1 MPIKE
6 NLHNQLCDALIERS
20 VSMEENPKSSS
31 LRSGYL
37 KQSVIQD
44 QLHRLEG
51 AIEEAQEIIDY
62 ETAHN
67 PEILYALDI
76 VEDFI
81 RSKKR
86 VCYGGTAIN
95 AILPTS
101 LQFYDSE
108 KDLPDYDFFTP
119 DPENDIKQL
128 VKRLQD
134 AGFQEI
140 NQRFGVHE
148 GTFKILVNFIP
159 IADCTHLHK
168 DLYRILAKRAI
179 RKDGLYYCDPDFLK
193 MMMYL
198 ELSRPRGEVERWSK
212 VYERLLLL
220 NHSFP
225 MKPKCKELPR
235 APDIDMEVR
244 ETLLDFLLEKNR
256 IFLGAEIAALYSFSL
271 KAKRFQP
278 PGIQWFLRNG
288 GAVVFL
294 TPAILQDSLEIR
306 NRLGKEN
313 STVEVVKG
321 LQEMI
326 PDRVIIRSGRRVV
339 AVLIEETACHSF
351 NTITI
356 HGGKKLLIGTPDT
369 LITVY
374 LMLHIFTKDE
384 MRLGYS
390 IQCLCQQLIDLSR
403 ELRKRKTSFFPG
415 FSVSCTGYQKGFSTL
430 LRERAGRIMR
440 GRKKQHKTRSSKKRG
455 GAFSETRRLL
465 YRSGD

>member
-1 MPIKE
+1 
-6 NLHNQLCDALIERS
+6 
-20 VSMEENPKSSS
+20 MEETPKSSS

-44 QLHRLEG
+44 QIRRLES
-51 AIEEAQEIIDY
+51 AVDEAQEIIDY

-95 AILPTS
+95 AILPS
-101 LQFYDSE
+101 ALQFYDTE

-119 DPENDIKQL
+119 DPENDLKEL
-128 VKRLQD
+128 VKRLQE
-134 AGFQEI
+134 AGFREI

-168 DLYRILAKRAI
+168 ELYRILAKRAI

-198 ELSRPRGEVERWSK
+198 ELSRPRGEVERWTK

-220 NHSFP
+220 NHAFP
-225 MKPKCKELPR
+225 MKPKCQELPR
-235 APDIDMEVR
+235 APDIDEEVR
-244 ETLLDFLLEKNR
+244 EKLLNFMMENNR
-256 IFLGAEIAALYSFSL
+256 IFIGAEIAALYSFSL
-271 KAKRFQP
+271 KSKRFHP
-278 PGIQWFLRNG
+278 PSIQWFLRNG

-294 TPAILQDSLEIR
+294 SPDILHDSLEIR

-321 LQEMI
+321 VQDMV
-326 PDRVIIRSGRRVV
+326 PDRVIVRSGRRVV
-339 AVLIEETACHSF
+339 GVLIEEGACHSY
-351 NTITI
+351 NALDL
-356 HGGKKLLIGTPDT
+356 HGTGKKLLIGSPDT

-384 MRLGYS
+384 VRLGYS
-390 IQCLCQQLIDLSR
+390 IQCLCQQLIDMSR
-403 ELRKRKTSFFPG
+403 ELRKRAHSYFPA
-415 FSVSCTGYQKGFSTL
+415 FSVQCTGYQKGFSTL
-430 LRERAGRIMR
+430 LRDRAARILR
-440 GRKKQHKTRSSKKRG
+440 ERKKQRKTFISKKKTKG
-455 GAFSETRRLL
+455 GSRRATRRLL
-465 YRSGD
+465 YRNGD